1 MSQLEQ
7 RKKIKIFIDAG
18 ITSAKEISA
27 KTGIP
32 LRTIFRIKS
41 ILREGKSITHK
52 SVSGRPKAI
61 TYSHKQSI
69 IRTLNSH
76 SKISIRSVHA
86 NLSSKYT
93 DAPSTSTVYRATRAC
108 GFNFKQPVM
117 GPFITPLIA
126 KNRVEWCK
134 DHVNYCWENVF
145 FTDECSIWLNR
156 GSVGMWTRAKENPIL
171 KVQRHTPK
179 LHIWGGISS
188 MGTTILKIFTSNF
201 VSKLYIDTLN
211 ECLIRTA
218 DVYYPEGW
226 ILQEDN
232 SPIHKSK
239 LSKEW
244 KDSENILVLDWPA
257 YSPDLNPI
265 ENIWGVLKQRLS
277 KRSLNNLAD
286 LEVAIIYE
294 WETFT
299 PDFLKNFILSMPNS
313 VNMCINSR
321 GEKIN
326 Y

>member
-1 MSQLEQ
+1 MSHQALSELHIIPQ
-7 RKKIKIFIDAG
+7 GQTVNSLYYRD
-18 ITSAKEISA
+18 EILA
-27 KTGIP
+27 KTCRDAIN
-32 LRTIFRIKS
+32 RTENMGLISEPPMLGNMSDFIFMQDGAPAHTAKMTQKWCRDS
-41 ILREGKSITHK
+41 LNGF
-52 SVSGRPKAI
+52 GR
-61 TYSHKQSI
+61 
-69 IRTLNSH
+69 
-76 SKISIRSVHA
+76 KISIRSVRA

-179 LHIWGGISS
+179 LHVWGGISS

-218 DVYYPEGW
+218 DVY
-226 ILQEDN
+226 
-232 SPIHKSK
+232 
-239 LSKEW
+239 
-244 KDSENILVLDWPA
+244 
-257 YSPDLNPI
+257 
-265 ENIWGVLKQRLS
+265 
-277 KRSLNNLAD
+277 
-286 LEVAIIYE
+286 
-294 WETFT
+294 
-299 PDFLKNFILSMPNS
+299 
-313 VNMCINSR
+313 
-321 GEKIN
+321 
-326 Y
+326 